1 MASCADK
8 LTCSLQVA
16 AERWF
21 QFFKY
26 QGWIEMADWKGQKWG
41 AWCQL
46 IQWISRQLLS
56 VLASTW
62 DTSKAELLHCAVM
75 FKLNLMKWLWSNSG
89 TFWHIERLC
98 YDRTMVI
105 NYLHLTHKDITT
117 SQCKMYNLVMISGC
131 CRCEQAMF
139 EQCYGTISI
148 VTCLLF
154 ETIFFK
160 NWLMR
165 HKLPVFSRQITKRPI
180 FLTPTFFETFQTCFP
195 DCFLHRP
202 SQVSFHTMSEIF
214 LHWRVTLMGKKAQN
228 MSHPHN
234 IHAKSGG

>member
-1 MASCADK
+1 MEAPALNYYNTNDASCK
-8 LTCSLQVA
+8 KTRQGQQQYQKPNTSTSRTWHLVLTCSLQVA
-16 AERWF
+16 AEQWF

-26 QGWIEMADWKGQKWG
+26 QRRIEMADWKRQKWG

-46 IQWISRQLLS
+46 IQCISRQLLS

-117 SQCKMYNLVMISGC
+117 SQCKMYNLVIISGC
-131 CRCEQAMF
+131 CRCEQCLNNVT
-139 EQCYGTISI
+139 EQF
-148 VTCLLF
+148 LL
-154 ETIFFK
+154 
-160 NWLMR
+160 
-165 HKLPVFSRQITKRPI
+165 
-180 FLTPTFFETFQTCFP
+180 
-195 DCFLHRP
+195 
-202 SQVSFHTMSEIF
+202 
-214 LHWRVTLMGKKAQN
+214 
-228 MSHPHN
+228 
-234 IHAKSGG
+234 